1 MNEYVPKLF
10 EKIAEPQRISIAM
23 ALIYLLAVIGGMASI
38 FNPPAHI
45 VSHLGQGAMFLL
57 SGLLVVG
64 GVIGVPSAIIGH
76 QKVEE
81 SAIFCIILSGTIYE
95 GVILTDYLI
104 GPGNRPVQATFVMMT
119 LVFFYTRWEH
129 IRHLAYN
136 PVISKR
142 GRQIDADLITG
153 DIFKT

>member
-1 MNEYVPKLF
+1 MRQHAVVLF

-23 ALIYLLAVIGGMASI
+23 AFIYLLAVIGGMSSI
-38 FNPPAHI
+38 LNPPEN
-45 VSHLGQGAMFLL
+45 VVTYLGQGAMFLL
-57 SGLLVVG
+57 SGLLVIG
-64 GVIGVPSAIIGH
+64 GVIGIPSAIIGH

-81 SAIFCIILSGTIYE
+81 SAIFSIVLAGTIYE
-95 GVILTDYLI
+95 GVIVTDYLI
-104 GPGNRPVQATFVMMT
+104 GPGNRSVQATFVMIA

-142 GRQIDADLITG
+142 GRQIDEDLITG